1 MRLRDGGGGRRE
13 HRRERQRRWWWYS
26 FRDSGLRHALCTLV
40 CRCSMGGWVVVLE
53 MLVAGLPC
61 GGGGCESS
69 VSARVG
75 GCVYWHV
82 RVVRG
87 WVYGPGRASVVQ
99 CVGVVVRAG
108 ARVEQ
113 SQVWLPPPRTLA
125 IPHQLLAAASALV
138 FTCGIVGASVCA
150 ARGVC
155 TSVLAACAHCRRLS
169 LASGEGWL
177 VGWCRCLLVAWLAAS
192 PDSIALITS
201 RGARSGRLR
210 WRR

>member
-1 MRLRDGGGGRRE
+1 MVVVLIPRQRSSACFVHAGVPVQHGGVGGGVGDVGGGVALWWRWVRVVGVGTCGRLCVLACSCGA
-13 HRRERQRRWWWYS
+13 WV
-26 FRDSGLRHALCTLV
+26 GLRARSCQRGAV
-40 CRCSMGGWVVVLE
+40 CRCCCASGW
-53 MLVAGLPC
+53 
-61 GGGGCESS
+61 
-69 VSARVG
+69 
-75 GCVYWHV
+75 
-82 RVVRG
+82 
-87 WVYGPGRASVVQ
+87 
-99 CVGVVVRAG
+99 
-108 ARVEQ
+108 RVEQ